1 MAEVTTQNIDPS
13 TFIESESKLYLDELK
28 KAIGGLKGFDLSKIM
43 GPDFVAGTDLLSKKA
58 QDLAVSGVGSYQ
70 PYLEGAGRLAGLAET
85 TLGGVPA
92 DLAAARSSLGTAAQD
107 FAAARGMI
115 GPEAYKQFMSPYQQ
129 DVIDTTLQE
138 YDFQAAKGAQGVPA
152 AAIAAGA
159 FGGGREGVQR
169 AEYQSSS
176 DRNRAG
182 IQAQLLQQGFGQA
195 NQLAQ
200 QAQAQR
206 MGVGAA
212 QAGLAGQQ
220 LGVGQSQM
228 GLGQLYQGL
237 GNQQIGF
244 GQAGQGLLGRD
255 ISTLSTLGGANQAQN
270 QAQLTAAQ
278 NLASAQYYQPLNI
291 AQQYGSGIMGLI
303 SGYPGRTIT
312 DTTPT
317 PSPLQT
323 GLSAGATLAG
333 LYKAFS

>member
-1 MAEVTTQNIDPS
+1 MAETTTTNVAPA
-13 TFIESESKLYLDELK
+13 TFIEGESKLYLDELK
-28 KAIGGLKGFDLSKIM
+28 KAIGGLKGADLSTIL
-43 GPDFVAGTDLLSKKA
+43 GPQFIADTDLLTKKA

-70 PYLEGAGRLAGLAET
+70 PYLQEAGRLSGLAET

-92 DLAAARSSLGTAAQD
+92 DIAAARSSLGTAAED

-244 GQAGQGLLGRD
+244 GQAGQGFLGKD
-255 ISTLSTLGGANQAQN
+255 ISALTTLGGMNQAQN
-270 QAQLTAAQ
+270 QAQL
-278 NLASAQYYQPLNI
+278 SAQQQLLSQQLYQPLTT

-303 SGYPGRTIT
+303 SGYPGQTVT
-312 DTTPT
+312 QTSPS

-323 GLSAGATLAG
+323 GISAGATLAG
-333 LYKAFS
+333 LYRAFN